1 MGLKACYLYSGQA
14 CGVAVSGFKGEG
26 YGLSLI
32 KSAVCMCHENIF
44 ASDYV
49 ANMTSMYINVS
60 ETKRNHDNIL
70 V

>member
-1 MGLKACYLYSGQA
+1 MGLKACYMYLWQA
-14 CGVAVSGFKGEG
+14 CGVAVSKLNKEA
-26 YGLSLI
+26 YTLSLI
-32 KSAVCMCHENIF
+32 KSAVCMCHENTF

-49 ANMTSMYINVS
+49 ANMTSMYTNVS